1 MNTSN
6 HYRLI
11 AFDLSRLKELDVD
24 PKAIKK
30 IEFVGQVRNVDG
42 INADGAQS
50 MFALTIPEK
59 NKETRLKFPEG
70 RVTAL

>member
-59 NKETRLKFPEG
+59 KQRNTTKIP
-70 RVTAL
+70 